1 MTASD
6 AGTPPRFGTDAWI
19 QRAARLGAGVRGG
32 FALLGSVSWLLGK
45 CLQGLVRLSREQ
57 ARVVLEV
64 TRTQIRFTALD
75 ALPLCVVMALMLG
88 AITLLQVFGQLSG
101 FGAESYLSRLLAQL
115 VIRELGPLMVGILV
129 ISRSGTAIATEMA
142 SRRLS
147 GELDALCLNGVDPF
161 QYLLVPRL
169 LGGIVSVF
177 ALVIVFDA
185 VALLG
190 GFLVAWLRLPLSF
203 SFFLGALE
211 EAIGHR
217 ELLATF
223 SKCLVFGAAV
233 PLLCTGY
240 GLRVRRSTT
249 EIPQAV
255 TRAAVASLLVLVLAG
270 ALLSVLIYA

>member
-88 AITLLQVFGQLSG
+88 AITLLQVFGQLSA
-101 FGAESYLSRLLAQL
+101 FGAERHISQILAQL

-129 ISRSGTAIATEMA
+129 IIRSGTAMATEMA
-142 SRRLS
+142 SRQLS
-147 GELDALCLNGVDPF
+147 GELDALGASGVDLV
-161 QYLLVPRL
+161 QYLLVPRM

-177 ALVIVFDA
+177 ALVILFDS

-203 SFFLGALE
+203 SFFLGALGA
-211 EAIGHR
+211 AIGQR

-223 SKCLVFGAAV
+223 TKCLVFGAAI
-233 PLLCTGY
+233 PLLCSSY
-240 GLRVRRSTT
+240 GLRVKRSTT